1 MYNIRKLNLKNNA
14 QAIVTAISYES
25 PLSLI
30 SEIEQELSTLLG
42 SDFFGEVIFDLLCS
56 NGFEWNRFMSMEF
69 EGSALKRSSARIMD
83 ESELS
88 PFLIDLQSQLFAS
101 KPEYLVDTILTSQEI
116 NILISSDS
124 SKPKAFLL

>member
-1 MYNIRKLNLKNNA
+1 MYNIRKLNIKNNP

-30 SEIEQELSTLLG
+30 SEIEQELSSLFG

-88 PFLIDLQSQLFAS
+88 PLLIELQSQLFAS

-116 NILISSDS
+116 AILMSSAS
-124 SKPKAFLL
+124 NKSVALYC